1 MMYRAAAAARRATN
15 LPNTSKSK
23 RAIPHTAISFQIS
36 VRLGTSGAGKIETCI
51 RKVGLIT
58 YENINHNNSG
68 ISSAV

>member
-23 RAIPHTAISFQIS
+23 RAIPHTAISFQNFRK
-36 VRLGTSGAGKIETCI
+36 VGNQRRGQIETCI
-51 RKVGLIT
+51 RKGGLIT